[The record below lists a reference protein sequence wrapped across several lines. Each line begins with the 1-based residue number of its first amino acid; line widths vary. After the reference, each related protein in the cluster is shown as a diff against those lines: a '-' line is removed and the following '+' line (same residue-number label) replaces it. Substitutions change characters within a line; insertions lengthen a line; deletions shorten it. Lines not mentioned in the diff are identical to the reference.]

1 MLVTTC
7 ESAWGNYVTPDTA
20 SIFSNN
26 LYSPDPLTVN
36 CFTFLWKHSLKKY
49 FILYLKY
56 IYINIYYINI
66 LIKSNDIIYLVLET
80 GRVWSNSLY
89 VANVETQSGWW
100 GRFKMLKGSRIHVC
114 CSFTRFGVSALR
126 IQILVSTNSRLTC
139 PWRRA
144 RCVGG
149 VLLLMLEGDGV
160 RVRFSFEPPGGGEP
174 RVVTH

>member
-7 ESAWGNYVTPDTA
+7 ESAWGNYVTPDTV

-36 CFTFLWKHSLKKY
+36 CFTFLWNIVLKKY

-80 GRVWSNSLY
+80 DRVWSNSLY